1 MTSAIDTS
9 KPVTGSP
16 TTQSVRD
23 NFLAARNEI
32 IQLQGAIGWADYNDT
47 LTATTP
53 ISPTINTFTKLTN
66 NGLGPNTN
74 TSQLPTGVTSL
85 WNPITNQIDLS
96 QMAINSMVNARYD
109 ISITTTA
116 ANQEVFLSV
125 FLAIGSPSAYE
136 SPKDY
141 KQFKTAGTYPIT
153 IWSGLY
159 IGSSDVKDFP
169 AEIRIKS
176 SSACTV
182 RVNGWYF
189 QAFNHI
195 PH

>member
-1 MTSAIDTS
+1 MTSAINAS

-32 IQLQGAIGWADYNDT
+32 LALQSSIGYVDYQDT
-47 LTATTP
+47 FTATTP
-53 ISPTINTFTKLTN
+53 ISPVINTFTKLTN
-66 NGLGPNTN
+66 NGAGAQTN
-74 TSQLPTGVTSL
+74 TIHLPDGITAL
-85 WNPITNQIDLS
+85 WNTTNNQIDLS
-96 QMAINSMVNARYD
+96 QVPLYSMVNARYD
-109 ISITTTA
+109 IQITTTS
-116 ANQEVFLSV
+116 ANQSMFLSV
-125 FLAIGSPSAYE
+125 FLGIGSPSAYE

-153 IWSGLY
+153 IWSGSY
-159 IGSSDVKDFP
+159 IGSNDIKNFP

-176 SSACTV
+176 DSACTV

-189 QAFNHI
+189 QVLKNVR
-195 PH
+195 

>member
-9 KPVTGSP
+9 KPVAGSP

-23 NFLAARNEI
+23 NFTAARSEI

-47 LTATTP
+47 LTAVTP
-53 ISPTINTFTKLTN
+53 ISPTINVFTKITN
-66 NGLGPNTN
+66 NGLGPYTN

-85 WNPITNQIDLS
+85 WNPVTNQIDLS
-96 QMAINSMVNARYD
+96 QMAIYSMVNARYD
-109 ISITTTA
+109 LQVTTTA

-136 SPKDY
+136 SPRLYTQY
-141 KQFKTAGTYPIT
+141 KSAGTYPLT
-153 IWSGLY
+153 VWSGSY
-159 IGSSDVKDFP
+159 IGSTDVKNFP
-169 AEIRIKS
+169 AEIRVKS
-176 SSACTV
+176 SAACTI

-189 QAFNHI
+189 QAFNHV

>member
-1 MTSAIDTS
+1 MTSAINANY
-9 KPVTGSP
+9 PVTGTP

-23 NFLAARNEI
+23 NFAAAKSEI
-32 IQLQGAIGWADYNDT
+32 IALQGAIGWADYNDT

-66 NGLGPNTN
+66 NGLGSSTN
-74 TSQLPTGVTSL
+74 TSQLPTGITSL
-85 WNPITNQIDLS
+85 WNSVTNQIDLS
-96 QMAINSMVNARYD
+96 QLAIYSMLNVRYD
-109 ISITTTA
+109 LSITTTA
-116 ANQEVFLSV
+116 VNQSVFLSV
-125 FLAIGSPSAYE
+125 FLGIGSPSAYE

-141 KQFKTAGTYPIT
+141 KQFKSAGTYPIT
-153 IWSGLY
+153 VWSGSY
-159 IGSSDVKDFP
+159 IGSTDIKNYP

-176 SSACTV
+176 DAACTV

>member
-23 NFLAARNEI
+23 NFVSAKNEI

-53 ISPTINTFTKLTN
+53 ISPTVNVFTKLTN
-66 NGLGPNTN
+66 NALGSNTN
-74 TSQLPTGVTSL
+74 TSQLPTGVTSM
-85 WNPITNQIDLS
+85 WNPVTNQIDLS
-96 QMAINSMVNARYD
+96 QLEINSMVNARYD
-109 ISITTTA
+109 IQVTTTTV
-116 ANQEVFLSV
+116 NQAVFVSV

-141 KQFKTAGTYPIT
+141 KQFKSAGTYPIT
-153 IWSGLY
+153 IWSGSY
-159 IGSSDVKDFP
+159 IGSSDVKNFP

-176 SSACTV
+176 DSACTV

>member
-32 IQLQGAIGWADYNDT
+32 IALQGAIGWADYNDT

-53 ISPTINTFTKLTN
+53 ISPTINVFTKLTN
-66 NGLGPNTN
+66 NGLGSNTN
-74 TSQLPTGVTSL
+74 TSQLPTGITSL
-85 WNPITNQIDLS
+85 WNAVTNQIDLS

-116 ANQEVFLSV
+116 ANQSVFLSV
-125 FLAIGSPSAYE
+125 FLGIGSPSAYE

-141 KQFKTAGTYPIT
+141 KQFKTAGTYHIT
-153 IWSGLY
+153 VWSGSY
-159 IGSSDVKDFP
+159 IGSSDIKNFP

-176 SSACTV
+176 DAACTV
-182 RVNGWYF
+182 KVNGWYF